1 MGAYASIAFIIL
13 AGWAALN
20 PATMAWVYVAA
31 FAAFEAWL
39 LWRIRGAGRGAV
51 EAGAAPYHFSAE
63 EAALVARF
71 RFYFKS
77 PALARQAASVLAALG
92 LSSLVLA
99 LWLTYKHA
107 FVQAGLIGL
116 NLFAVSRLTRVCAPL
131 LGLRIAASKADR
143 DALRMLEVHDPAWA
157 KIRAANDSEAQSEA

>member
-1 MGAYASIAFIIL
+1 MGAYASIAFLIL

-20 PATMAWVYVAA
+20 PVTMPWVYVAA

-39 LWRIRGAGRGAV
+39 LWQMRSAGRGPV
-51 EAGAAPYHFSAE
+51 EAGVPPYHFSAE
-63 EAALVARF
+63 EAELVSRF
-71 RFYFKS
+71 RFYFKYPS
-77 PALARQAASVLAALG
+77 MARQAASVLAALG

-116 NLFAVSRLTRVCAPL
+116 NLFAVSRFTRACAPL

-143 DALRMLEVHDPAWA
+143 GALRMLEVHDPAWA
-157 KIRAANDSEAQSEA
+157 KIRAANEFEA